1 MMVSRLDGRLDGT
14 FVSMLDCT
22 FVSMLDGT
30 FVDMLGGMLDGL
42 FSSCQ

>member
-1 MMVSRLDGRLDGT
+1 MVSRLDGRLDGT

-30 FVDMLGGMLDGL
+30 FVDMLDGMLDGL
-42 FSSCQ
+42 FPSCQ